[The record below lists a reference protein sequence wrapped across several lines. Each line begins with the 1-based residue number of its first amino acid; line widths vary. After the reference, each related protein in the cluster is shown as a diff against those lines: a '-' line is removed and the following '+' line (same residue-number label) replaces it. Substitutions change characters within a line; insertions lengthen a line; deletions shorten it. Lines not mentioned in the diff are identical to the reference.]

1 MFTKLSKLPLYYH
14 INEKMKNS
22 GGNDMIRAAIA
33 GVVGF
38 VLIFIESMIVM
49 KIKGLETIEFG
60 GLAPFINVWAM
71 NFFFVFAILT
81 QITNWYINK
90 ESLEEDQSF

>member
-1 MFTKLSKLPLYYH
+1 
-14 INEKMKNS
+14 
-22 GGNDMIRAAIA
+22 MIRATIA

-49 KIKGLETIEFG
+49 KLKGLETIEFG

-81 QITNWYINK
+81 QVTNWYVNK
-90 ESLEEDQSF
+90 ESLNEDKSF

>member
-1 MFTKLSKLPLYYH
+1 
-14 INEKMKNS
+14 
-22 GGNDMIRAAIA
+22 MIRSAIS

-49 KIKGLETIEFG
+49 RIKGLETIEFG
-60 GLAPFINVWAM
+60 GLASFINVWAM

-81 QITNWYINK
+81 QVTNWYENK
-90 ESLEEDQSF
+90 EGLKEDKSF

>member
-1 MFTKLSKLPLYYH
+1 
-14 INEKMKNS
+14 
-22 GGNDMIRAAIA
+22 MIRAAIA

-38 VLIFIESMIVM
+38 VLIFIESLIVM
-49 KIKGLETIEFG
+49 KLKGLETIEFG

-81 QITNWYINK
+81 QVTNWYVNK
-90 ESLEEDQSF
+90 ESLEEDNSF

>member
-1 MFTKLSKLPLYYH
+1 
-14 INEKMKNS
+14 
-22 GGNDMIRAAIA
+22 MIRAAIS

-81 QITNWYINK
+81 QVTNWYENK
-90 ESLEEDQSF
+90 ESLKEDKSF

>member
-1 MFTKLSKLPLYYH
+1 
-14 INEKMKNS
+14 
-22 GGNDMIRAAIA
+22 MIRAAIA

-49 KIKGLETIEFG
+49 RLKGLETIEFG

-71 NFFFVFAILT
+71 NFFFMFAILT
-81 QITNWYINK
+81 QVTNWYMNK
-90 ESLEEDQSF
+90 ESLKEDNSF

>member
-1 MFTKLSKLPLYYH
+1 
-14 INEKMKNS
+14 
-22 GGNDMIRAAIA
+22 MIRAAIA

-49 KIKGLETIEFG
+49 KLKGLETIEFG

-71 NFFFVFAILT
+71 NFFFMFAILT
-81 QITNWYINK
+81 QLTNWYMNK
-90 ESLEEDQSF
+90 ESLKEDKSF

>member
-1 MFTKLSKLPLYYH
+1 V
-14 INEKMKNS
+14 
-22 GGNDMIRAAIA
+22 IRAAIS

-38 VLIFIESMIVM
+38 VLIFIESMIIM

-81 QITNWYINK
+81 QVTNWYENK
-90 ESLEEDQSF
+90 ESLKEDKSF

>member
-1 MFTKLSKLPLYYH
+1 V
-14 INEKMKNS
+14 
-22 GGNDMIRAAIA
+22 IRAAVA

-38 VLIFIESMIVM
+38 ILIFIESMIVM
-49 KIKGLETIEFG
+49 KLKGYETIEFG

-81 QITNWYINK
+81 QVTNWYENK
-90 ESLEEDQSF
+90 VNVESEEQQY

>member
-1 MFTKLSKLPLYYH
+1 
-14 INEKMKNS
+14 
-22 GGNDMIRAAIA
+22 MIRAAIA

-49 KIKGLETIEFG
+49 KLKGLETIEFG

-81 QITNWYINK
+81 QVTNWYVNK
-90 ESLEEDQSF
+90 ESLNEDKSF